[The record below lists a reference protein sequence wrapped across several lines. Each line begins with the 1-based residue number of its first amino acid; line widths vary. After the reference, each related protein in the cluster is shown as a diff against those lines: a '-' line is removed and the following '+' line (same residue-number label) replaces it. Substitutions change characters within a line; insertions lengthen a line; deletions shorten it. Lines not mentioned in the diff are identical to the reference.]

1 MSRNIIIMPNTLL
14 QRISNGADALYFVIG
29 GLTHFYGAALA
40 FLFFFRA
47 SLSWPL
53 LVGILDALQGPYL
66 GGLGVYVILKEIR
79 KRRHLMPSKHWGE
92 WFVAMWLVLLGVSS
106 VLVFFSAEYEFDI
119 TYKLIIA
126 NSLATFVIYIGGL
139 INRP

>member
-1 MSRNIIIMPNTLL
+1 MKNVLPRK
-14 QRISNGADALYFVIG
+14 ISNGVDALYFIIG
-29 GLTHFYGAALA
+29 TLTHFYGAALA

-47 SLSWPL
+47 ASLWPL

-79 KRRHLMPSKHWGE
+79 KRRHYEPSKHWGE
-92 WFVAMWLVLLGVSS
+92 WFVAMWLALLAVSS
-106 VLVFFSAEYEFDI
+106 IMVFFSAEYTFDA

-126 NSLATFVIYIGGL
+126 NSLATLAIYVGGL

>member
-1 MSRNIIIMPNTLL
+1 MQNTLL
-14 QRISNGADALYFVIG
+14 QRISNGADALYFIIG
-29 GLTHFYGAALA
+29 GLTHFYGVTLAL
-40 FLFFFRA
+40 LFFFRA

-79 KRRHLMPSKHWGE
+79 KRRHQEPSKHWGE

-106 VLVFFSAEYEFDI
+106 ALVFFSAAYAFDI

-126 NSLATFVIYIGGL
+126 NSLATLVIYIGGL